1 MAGRVSALMVGGGE
15 GFLPDYHERGE
26 LVTLKHEEGMN
37 MKKVS
42 LIIGLVF
49 AIVFL
54 FSLNFSQAASETV
67 RITCW
72 EGYADATI
80 VKEFKDLIKKKHKID
95 VEVKT
100 YYPTDQDEFYKA
112 AKEGTA
118 DLISPPADLAKTPR
132 FYCFNEG
139 KYLLSE
145 LDMNNIPNAK
155 NMLPFF
161 AADKSLIY
169 KDKRYGLPYNCG
181 PYGLDYNTEVVKEA
195 PKSWNIFWDPK
206 YKGKYTINNNFHKC
220 NIWITALALG
230 YKYDQIF
237 DIDKLDRKK
246 VQEKLN
252 ILAQNAK
259 SLWDGSAN
267 PDEFPKL
274 ALATDWGFAAAQANK
289 KGGKWLIAAPKE
301 GGTAWIDYWCVTQAA
316 KGQKKKLCE
325 EWINLQLSPKA
336 QAAVVKNQGV
346 SPVVNN
352 VGNLVTPTEKT
363 LFHVGDNDYFKTV
376 AIWQVMS
383 EKTEKAFG
391 EMWEAAKKLRKK

>member
-1 MAGRVSALMVGGGE
+1 MKKILMVSILIVAIAAM
-15 GFLPDYHERGE
+15 FWI
-26 LVTLKHEEGMN
+26 
-37 MKKVS
+37 KV
-42 LIIGLVF
+42 
-49 AIVFL
+49 
-54 FSLNFSQAASETV
+54 SQAAQETI

-80 VKEFKDLIKKKHKID
+80 VKEFKDLVKNKYKID

-112 AKEGTA
+112 AKDGTA

-132 FYCFNEG
+132 FYCFKEG
-139 KYLLSE
+139 DILL
-145 LDMNNIPNAK
+145 LPIDKKKVPNMNNY
-155 NMLPFF
+155 LPFF
-161 AADKSLIY
+161 KEDQSLIY
-169 KDKRYGLPYNCG
+169 KGKRYGLPYNCG
-181 PYGLDYNTEVVKEA
+181 PYGLDYNTDVVKEA
-195 PKSWNIFWDPK
+195 PTSWNIFWDPK

-246 VQEKLN
+246 IQDKLN
-252 ILAQNAK
+252 VLAQNAK

-267 PDEFPKL
+267 PDEFPQL
-274 ALATDWGFAAAQANK
+274 ALATDWGFAAAAANK

-301 GGTAWIDYWCVTQAA
+301 GGTAWIDYWCITRAA
-316 KGQKKKLCE
+316 KGKKKELCE

-336 QAAVVKNQGV
+336 QAMVVKNQGV
-346 SPVVNN
+346 SAIVNN
-352 VGNLVTPTEKT
+352 VGNLITPAEKT

-376 AIWQVMS
+376 AIWRVMS

-391 EMWEAAKKLRKK
+391 EMWAEAKKLRKK